1 MFENLATGFGIVFQ
15 PLTFV
20 LMVFGTALGVIIGA
34 LPGMTG
40 SMGIILLLPIIYY
53 LPADTAMIMLAG
65 LFCGAM
71 MGGSVSAILLRT
83 PGTPSASA
91 TLLDGYPLCQ
101 QGKAGK
107 AIGIATVSSFFGG
120 LISVGC
126 LILIAPQ
133 LAKVA
138 LQFQAVD
145 FFSLS
150 IFGLTIMASAS
161 AKNIIKG
168 LLSGWIGLLA
178 STVGIDLIV
187 GTARFTFGN
196 IYLMGGFQLLPVLIG
211 VFAVA
216 QVFSEVG
223 VTPDEKH
230 VVEQKIKLREV
241 IPSFTDLKTISM
253 ALIVGAVIGVFIGII
268 PGTGGAISCFLAYNV
283 VQRFS
288 KNKDQF
294 GHGAI
299 EGIAAPEASN
309 NGTTGGAMIPMLTL
323 GVPGDAVTAVM
334 LGALTLIGIR
344 PGPLLFTDMPH
355 VVYAIFSGMLTIQF
369 VMLIL
374 GFLSAKFAPYVLKVP
389 YQILMP
395 IIMVLCVVGA
405 FTLGNS
411 LFDVLVAVIFG
422 IIGFFMRKYG
432 YPGAPLVLGVILGPM
447 AEDNLNRAML
457 VSGNDWTVLFQRPIS
472 AFFLILSAISIAFAL
487 IAAYKINKEEKKIA
501 S

>member
-1 MFENLATGFGIVFQ
+1 MLDHLLQGFAIVFQ
-15 PLTFV
+15 PLTFG

-40 SMGIILLLPIIYY
+40 SMGIILLLPIVYY
-53 LPADTAMIMLAG
+53 LPPDTAMIMLAG

-107 AIGIATVSSFFGG
+107 AIGIATVASFFGG
-120 LISVGC
+120 LFSTGC

-138 LQFQAVD
+138 LQFQAAD

-150 IFGLTIMASAS
+150 LFGLTIMASAS

-168 LLSGWIGLLA
+168 LLAGWIGLLA

-187 GTARFTFGN
+187 GVDRFTFGN

-216 QVFSEVG
+216 QVFSG
-223 VTPDEKH
+223 VPVLQEENRI
-230 VVEQKIKLREV
+230 VEQKIRMREV
-241 IPSFTDLKTISM
+241 LPSLGDIKAIAM

-288 KNKDQF
+288 KNKDKF
-294 GHGAI
+294 GTGVI
-299 EGIAAPEASN
+299 EGVAAPESSN
-309 NGTTGGAMIPMLTL
+309 NATTGGALIPMLTL

-334 LGALTLIGIR
+334 LGALTLIGVK
-344 PGPLLFTDMPH
+344 PGPLLFVEMPH
-355 VVYAIFSGMLTIQF
+355 VVYAIFSGMITIQF
-369 VMLIL
+369 VMLIM

-395 IIMVLCVVGA
+395 VIMVLCVVGS

-422 IIGFFMRKYG
+422 VIGFFMRKYG

-457 VSGNDWTVLFQRPIS
+457 VSGNDWTILLQRPIS
-472 AFFLILSAISIAFAL
+472 LFFLVLSVVSVVFAL
-487 IAAYKINKEEKKIA
+487 AAAYKINQEEKKA

>member
-1 MFENLATGFGIVFQ
+1 MLDNLLAGFSIVFQ
-15 PLTFV
+15 PLTFG

-40 SMGIILLLPIIYY
+40 SMGIILLLPIVYY

-107 AIGIATVSSFFGG
+107 AIGIATVASFFGG
-120 LISVGC
+120 IFSTAC

-138 LQFQAVD
+138 LQFQAAD

-168 LLSGWIGLLA
+168 LLAGWIGLLA
-178 STVGIDLIV
+178 STVGIDVIV
-187 GTARFTFGN
+187 GVNRFTFGN

-216 QVFSEVG
+216 QVFNEVP
-223 VTPDEKH
+223 VLKDENRI
-230 VVEQKIKLREV
+230 VEQRIKMRDV
-241 IPSFTDLKTISM
+241 IPSLGDLKAISM
-253 ALIVGAVIGVFIGII
+253 AVIVGAVIGVFIGII

-288 KNKDQF
+288 KNRDQF
-294 GHGAI
+294 GNGAI
-299 EGIAAPEASN
+299 EGVAAPEASN

-334 LGALTLIGIR
+334 LGALTLIGVK
-344 PGPLLFTDMPH
+344 PGPLLFIEMPH
-355 VVYAIFSGMLTIQF
+355 VVYAIFSGMITIQF
-369 VMLIL
+369 VMLIM

-395 IIMVLCVVGA
+395 VIMVLCVVGA

-411 LFDVLVAVIFG
+411 LFDVLVAVVFG
-422 IIGFFMRKYG
+422 VIGFFMRKYG

-457 VSGNDWTVLFQRPIS
+457 VSGNDWTIILQRPIS
-472 AFFLILSAISIAFAL
+472 LFFLILSVVSIVFAL
-487 IAAYKINKEEKKIA
+487 IAAYKINQEEKKA

>member
-1 MFENLATGFGIVFQ
+1 MLKQLAQGFSIVFQ
-15 PLTFV
+15 PMTFG

-40 SMGIILLLPIIYY
+40 SMGIILLLPLVYH
-53 LPADTAMIMLAG
+53 LPPDTAMIMLAG
-65 LFCGAM
+65 LFCGSM

-107 AIGIATVSSFFGG
+107 AIGIATFASFFGG
-120 LISVGC
+120 IVSTVC

-133 LAKVA
+133 LAKIA
-138 LQFQAVD
+138 LKFQAAD

-150 IFGLTIMASAS
+150 IFGLTIMAGAS
-161 AKNIIKG
+161 AKNIVKG
-168 LLSGWIGLLA
+168 LLAGWIGLLA
-178 STVGIDLIV
+178 STVGIDVIV
-187 GTARFTFGN
+187 GVQRFTFGN

-216 QVFSEVG
+216 QVFTEALVLK
-223 VTPDEKH
+223 DENR
-230 VVEQKIKLREV
+230 VVEQKIGLREV
-241 IPSFTDLKTISM
+241 LPSLTDLKAIFM
-253 ALIVGAVIGVFIGII
+253 AVTVGAVIGVFIGII
-268 PGTGGAISCFLAYNV
+268 PGTGGGISCFLAYNV
-283 VQRFS
+283 VQRLS
-288 KNKDQF
+288 KNKNQF
-294 GHGAI
+294 GNGAI

-309 NGTTGGAMIPMLTL
+309 NATTGGAMIPMLTL
-323 GVPGDAVTAVM
+323 GVPGDAITAVM
-334 LGALTLIGIR
+334 LGALTLIGVR
-344 PGPLLFTDMPH
+344 PGPLLFVETPKI
-355 VVYAIFSGMLTIQF
+355 VYAIFSGMITIQF

-389 YQILMP
+389 ARILTP
-395 IIMVLCVVGA
+395 VIMVLCIVGSY
-405 FTLGNS
+405 TLGNS

-422 IIGFFMRKYG
+422 VIGFFMRKYG

-457 VSGNDWTVLFQRPIS
+457 NSGNDWTILLRRPIS
-472 AFFLILSAISIAFAL
+472 AVFLILAVISIAFSLA
-487 IAAYKINKEEKKIA
+487 AAYKNSMEEKT